1 MLAAFVIAKVG
12 NLEIVKLLVEE
23 ADAAIDNEALELS
36 RESDNSDV
44 TQYLLKHID
53 LYSDLDG
60 DADDI
65 MVTACREGDIDMVR
79 RMLNFGYSLEQVAQ
93 GPFFMAL
100 KCGQMEIVTLFREM
114 GVEIDLNMG
123 DNDAD
128 KFKAIAEELKEEDE
142 DNSLAEDE

>member
-1 MLAAFVIAKVG
+1 M
-12 NLEIVKLLVEE
+12 LVEE
-23 ADAAIDNEALELS
+23 ADAAVDDEALELS

-53 LYSDLDG
+53 LYSELDG

-65 MVTACREGDIDMVR
+65 MIKACREGDIAMVK

-93 GPFFMAL
+93 GPFFIAL
-100 KCGQMEIVTLFREM
+100 KCGQMDIVTLFREM

-123 DNDAD
+123 EDDVD
-128 KFKAIAEELKEEDE
+128 RFKAIAEELKEEDE
-142 DNSLAEDE
+142 DNSLAEDER

>member
-1 MLAAFVIAKVG
+1 M
-12 NLEIVKLLVEE
+12 VK
-23 ADAAIDNEALELS
+23 
-36 RESDNSDV
+36 
-44 TQYLLKHID
+44 
-53 LYSDLDG
+53 
-60 DADDI
+60 
-65 MVTACREGDIDMVR
+65 ACREGDIDMVR

-100 KCGQMEIVTLFREM
+100 KCGQIEIVTLFREM